1 MNPDDLLNQIAD
13 LLQQYLSLGAN
24 TPVAPQA
31 QQLMDAIQQVAGEPQ
46 GAGMN
51 PGGPQAPPSAD
62 AMGMA
67 PDEMGAMPD
76 LSGMSPSGQP
86 SSNGGKHPF
95 ADASAMAIQDIQ
107 NHRKKSKAK

>member
-31 QQLMDAIQQVAGEPQ
+31 QQLMDAIQQMAGEPQ
-46 GAGMN
+46 GAGM
-51 PGGPQAPPSAD
+51 PPDPSQAGPPSPD
-62 AMGMA
+62 GSGMP
-67 PDEMGAMPD
+67 PDMGAMPDD

-86 SSNGGKHPF
+86 ASNGGNHPL
-95 ADASAMAIQDIQ
+95 ADASAMAIQDIM
-107 NHRKKSKAK
+107 NHKKKTKA